1 MEHARSF
8 GLTKDSP
15 LNPGDVIEIQGPAV
29 SGKTHFLYHLA
40 AHCLL
45 PKELDVPAKCTVHL
59 GGWQSSVVVLDCDAR
74 WNLSR
79 LRGILI
85 TRLNMACGEE
95 NTSFIDT
102 SAVALESLSR
112 LHIFRP
118 QSSIQLAATL
128 ENLPKYH
135 MEKMPEENI
144 RFLFVDSI
152 SSFHWIDKWQ
162 PEPSAPKA
170 PSFRLNPQKH
180 ILRSL
185 QSFKLSHAPII
196 VLVNWGL
203 YPTSTDLSL
212 DRLLDPFP
220 EQVPRTLY
228 PSLFDIPP
236 RLVVP
241 EESLQVDIHITLFGV
256 PAKTNR
262 EAFNLRLEHTSA
274 HKKPESFMKK
284 LRRKEDSDP
293 IEVQGYVR
301 IAPTDD
307 GAVYSGD
314 SFGTFRFRILERDI
328 VAA

>member
-1 MEHARSF
+1 M
-8 GLTKDSP
+8 
-15 LNPGDVIEIQGPAV
+15 
-29 SGKTHFLYHLA
+29 
-40 AHCLL
+40 

-74 WNLSR
+74 WKLSR
-79 LRGILI
+79 LHGILI

-95 NTSFIDT
+95 NTPFIDI

-135 MEKMPEENI
+135 MEKMPEEDI

-162 PEPSAPKA
+162 LEPSASKA

-180 ILRSL
+180 ILRCL

-196 VLVNWGL
+196 VLANWGL
-203 YPTSTDLSL
+203 YPTSSDPSL
-212 DRLLDPFP
+212 ANRLLDPFP
-220 EQVPRTLY
+220 EQVTRTLY
-228 PSLFDIPP
+228 PSLFDTLP

-241 EESLQVDIHITLFGV
+241 GEGLRVDTHIRLVGV
-256 PAKTNR
+256 SKGNS

-274 HKKPESFMKK
+274 HEKPESFLKE
-284 LRRKEDSDP
+284 LRRKEDPDP
-293 IEVQGYVR
+293 AEAQGYVR
-301 IAPTDD
+301 IAPTD
-307 GAVYSGD
+307 GGVVNSGN